1 MFENY
6 DDVLNVNELCHML
19 KIGKNTAY
27 KLLSNGEIKAITIG
41 KVYKIPKK
49 SVIDFVQIN

>member
-6 DDVLNVNELCHML
+6 DDVVNVQELCEML
-19 KIGKNTAY
+19 KIGKNNAY
-27 KLLSNGEIKAITIG
+27 KLLNSGQIKAITIG

-49 SVIDFVQIN
+49 SVVDFLQIY